1 MRERGRERAESSK
14 VVERRVRGSSHSER
28 RMGLGVF

>member
-1 MRERGRERAESSK
+1 MRERGREEGGESK
-14 VVERRVRGSSHSER
+14 MVERRVRGSSHSER